1 MSPTGSRAFAL
12 SSYDVPHG
20 HELVVRSCEDCAC
33 PTSGSR
39 STRPE
44 RTVHSGRPLVRSAD
58 ALELALDAGHWVL
71 FAPQGNGGVVVVN
84 EGGLNLFR
92 RFGTPAAPEQLVHEG
107 HDPEVVAQVV
117 RRLVEQDLVHEPET
131 PAVASFGESRELT
144 AWLHVTNACNLRC
157 TYCYVHKSADEMD
170 TALAKS
176 SVDALVDS
184 ALRHGFRALRLKYA
198 GGEASLNAAVLLDLH
213 DHAAARCAEHGLGLS
228 AVVLSNG
235 VALSR
240 RFTRDL
246 RQRSIKVMISLDG
259 LGTTH
264 DAQRPTL
271 GGKPSAHLVMRTIEQ
286 LIERGLPPHLSITIT
301 SGNTGDIA
309 SVVRFA
315 LARDLTFSF
324 NFFRDNAC
332 TGDAAGLRYEQQAMV
347 DGVTDAFAAIEAA
360 MPPWSVLGSVLDRGQ
375 LIEPRRKSCGVGDD
389 YVVIDQRGG
398 ISQCHMELGAPV
410 GHIGA
415 DDPIAAV
422 RRPGI
427 RNLLAEEKE
436 GCRDCTWRNWCSGG
450 CAVATFRATGRYDV
464 RSPNCGVYKAI
475 YPAALRLEGLRVLR
489 FADGVSAT
497 R

>member
-1 MSPTGSRAFAL
+1 MSPTGFRAFAL
-12 SSYDVPHG
+12 SSFDVPHG

-39 STRPE
+39 SARPD
-44 RTVHSGRPLVRSAD
+44 RTVHSGRPLVRSREV
-58 ALELALDAGHWVL
+58 LELPLDADHWIL

-84 EGGLNLFR
+84 EGGLDIFR
-92 RFGTPAAPEQLVHEG
+92 QFRSPLSPEDLTGHAPEMVT
-107 HDPEVVAQVV
+107 QVV
-117 RRLVEQDLVHEPET
+117 RRMVEHDLVHEPGT
-131 PAVASFGESRELT
+131 PAVASFGESRRLT

-157 TYCYVHKSADEMD
+157 TYCYVHKSSDKMD
-170 TALAKS
+170 TAQAKS

-184 ALRHGFRALRLKYA
+184 ALRHGFRSLRLKYA
-198 GGEASLNAAVLLDLH
+198 GGEASLNASVLLELH
-213 DHAAARCAEHGLGLS
+213 DHAVARCAEQGLDLS
-228 AVVLSNG
+228 AVLLSNG

-240 RFTRDL
+240 HFTRDL
-246 RQRSIKVMISLDG
+246 KQREISVMISLDS
-259 LGTTH
+259 LGANH

-271 GGKPSAHLVMRTIEQ
+271 GGKPSAHLVLRTIDQ
-286 LIERGLPPHLSITIT
+286 LIERGLPPHISITIT
-301 SGNTGDIA
+301 SGNVADIA

-315 LARDLTFSF
+315 LDKDLTFSF

-332 TGDAAGLRYEQQAMV
+332 SSDATDLRYEQQSMV
-347 DGVTDAFAAIEAA
+347 DGITDAFAVIEEV

-375 LIEPRRKSCGVGDD
+375 LVEPRRKSCGVGDD

-398 ISQCHMELGAPV
+398 ISQCHMELDAPV
-410 GHIGA
+410 GHIGT

-422 RRPGI
+422 RKPGI

-450 CAVATFRATGRYDV
+450 CSVATFRATGRFDV
-464 RSPNCGVYKAI
+464 RSPNCGIYKAI

-489 FADGVSAT
+489 FADCEV
-497 R
+497 

>member
-1 MSPTGSRAFAL
+1 MSSTGVRAFAL

-33 PTSGSR
+33 PTSGAR
-39 STRPE
+39 AARPE
-44 RTVHSGRPLVRSAD
+44 RTVHSGRPLVRSREVFE
-58 ALELALDAGHWVL
+58 LELDAGHWVL

-84 EGGLNLFR
+84 EAGLDIFR
-92 RFGTPAAPEQLVHEG
+92 RFHSPVAPAELSGHEPEAVT
-107 HDPEVVAQVV
+107 QVV
-117 RRLVEQDLVHEPET
+117 RRLVEQDLVHEPGT
-131 PAVASFGESRELT
+131 PAVASFAESRELT

-184 ALRHGFRALRLKYA
+184 ALRHGFRSLRLKYA
-198 GGEASLNAAVLLDLH
+198 GGEASLNAAVLLELH
-213 DHAAARCAEHGLGLS
+213 DHAVARCAEHGLDLS

-235 VALSR
+235 VALPA

-246 RQRSIKVMISLDG
+246 LQRSIRVMISLDS
-259 LGTTH
+259 LGAAH

-271 GGKPSAHLVMRTIEQ
+271 GGKPSAHLVMRTIDQ
-286 LIERGLPPHLSITIT
+286 LVERGLPPHLSITIT
-301 SGNTGDIA
+301 SGNTADIA

-332 TGDAAGLRYEQQAMV
+332 TSDASGLQYEQQAMV
-347 DGVTDAFAAIEAA
+347 DGVTDAFAAIEEA

-375 LIEPRRKSCGVGDD
+375 LTEPRRKSCGVGDD
-389 YVVIDQRGG
+389 YVVIDQRGQ
-398 ISQCHMELGAPV
+398 ISQCHMELGSPV
-410 GHIGA
+410 GRIGA
-415 DDPIAAV
+415 DDPITAV

-436 GCRDCTWRNWCSGG
+436 GCRDCTWRNWCTGG
-450 CAVATFRATGRYDV
+450 CSVATFRATGRFDV
-464 RSPNCGVYKAI
+464 RSPNCGIYKAI

-489 FADGVSAT
+489 FADSDA
-497 R
+497 